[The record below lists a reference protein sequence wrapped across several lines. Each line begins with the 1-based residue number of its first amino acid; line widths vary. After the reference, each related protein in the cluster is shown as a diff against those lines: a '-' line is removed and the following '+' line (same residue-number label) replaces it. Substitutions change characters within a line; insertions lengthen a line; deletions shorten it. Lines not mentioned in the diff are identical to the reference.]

1 MTTPDHHP
9 PFDAEPFSDEE
20 RDLAARLGR
29 IGPVDGPSPALDA
42 KILAA
47 AHAASVPRMPAK
59 RRRLAWLGVPPAMVT
74 GVGVAAAAVLAL
86 GVVWQL
92 RPEYRA
98 MSAQGEADAG
108 EEIILI
114 APPSDGP
121 APQVADTA
129 VLPDRG
135 ASPAAARS
143 AESEE
148 TPRAGARAVSAVE
161 PAAQAAASAPPPA
174 PAPAAAN
181 EVGSLAPAAPQAF
194 SGTADAAADAS
205 SVDEGIAPPP
215 PETRERHATY
225 TTAARA
231 AAERRERSAAQK
243 ASAVAGDAA
252 VASDAAAASREESTT
267 LDRIEVTGSRMR
279 ANLDVDWSGIPV
291 SDDTRLPPADWLE
304 RIRARR
310 DDGDTGNAR
319 ASLQLFQ
326 REYPRIRLPDDL
338 RDFLTEQKQ

>member
-1 MTTPDHHP
+1 MTTPDHNQ

-47 AHAASVPRMPAK
+47 AHAASVPRVPAK
-59 RRRLAWLGVPPAMVT
+59 RRRLTWLGVPPALVT

-92 RPEYRA
+92 RPQYRA
-98 MSAQGEADAG
+98 MSAQSEADEG

-114 APPSDGP
+114 APPADSP
-121 APQVADTA
+121 APQVAESTA
-129 VLPDRG
+129 QPDH
-135 ASPAAARS
+135 AAAPTPARS
-143 AESEE
+143 AEP
-148 TPRAGARAVSAVE
+148 TAAPTAAAPAVPE
-161 PAAQAAASAPPPA
+161 PAAQAAASAPA
-174 PAPAAAN
+174 PVAAAAAAN
-181 EVGSLAPAAPQAF
+181 EAGSLPPAAPEAF
-194 SGTADAAADAS
+194 SRSADAAADTRS
-205 SVDEGIAPPP
+205 LDEGVAAPM

-243 ASAVAGDAA
+243 ASAVAA
-252 VASDAAAASREESTT
+252 DAAAAGNSAAASEEESTT

-279 ANLDVDWSGIPV
+279 GNLDADWSRIPV
-291 SDDTRLPPADWLE
+291 SDDTRLTPAEWLE

-310 DDGDTGNAR
+310 EDNDTGNAR
-319 ASLQLFQ
+319 ESLELFR

-338 RDFLTEQKQ
+338 RDFLAETKR